1 MKKLILLTVLFISST
16 AVFAQLYPFK
26 VNGLTLG
33 EKYTTEQ
40 IIAALGQSPD
50 IDDEDVIPGWVS
62 YRYVD
67 NKTGKPNDFLFIYNY
82 FQVFDIRGKDYKLS
96 NLLEIGMDA
105 SVIESMGGVI
115 YGVEPDMFYW
125 APSVDKKGKE
135 FLQIFRDP
143 ATNKMTLIS
152 ANIYDE
158 LYPLI

>member
-50 IDDEDVIPGWVS
+50 IDNESLIPGWVE

-67 NKTGKPNDFLFIYNY
+67 SKTGDPNDFLFIYNF
-82 FQVFDIRGKDYKLS
+82 FQVIYIRGKDYK
-96 NLLEIGMDA
+96 
-105 SVIESMGGVI
+105 VT
-115 YGVEPDMFYW
+115 F
-125 APSVDKKGKE
+125 
-135 FLQIFRDP
+135 
-143 ATNKMTLIS
+143 
-152 ANIYDE
+152 
-158 LYPLI
+158 

>member
-1 MKKLILLTVLFISST
+1 MKKLILLTVLLISST

-33 EKYTTEQ
+33 EEYTPEQ
-40 IIAALGQSPD
+40 IIAALGQSPYIDNED
-50 IDDEDVIPGWVS
+50 IISKWVS

-67 NKTGKPNDFLFIYNY
+67 SKTGKPNDFLFIRNY
-82 FQVFDIRGKDYKLS
+82 FQVIDIGGKDYKLS

-115 YGVEPDMFYW
+115 YDVQPHRLSW

-143 ATNKMTLIS
+143 ATNKITLIS
-152 ANIYDE
+152 ANIYDDF
-158 LYPLI
+158 YPLP